1 MSHKQSAQSQRGER
15 YTSKKCQGQETS
27 STSANQRSLHPS
39 KSTQERIHR
48 KKKYIKTV
56 KVDAPGIG
64 HLDNYTV

>member
-1 MSHKQSAQSQRGER
+1 MPRAREVSDIPVRNAN
-15 YTSKKCQGQETS
+15 GQETS

-48 KKKYIKTV
+48 KKNIKTV